1 MTLEKTPPRLLV
13 MDLKRPLRTSILAK
27 TAVFIASFS
36 LIPLFL
42 ITLSFILIHNEFL
55 WPGVGIFSGFTIIL
69 LGVAYGFARHL
80 TRPIRAMMRGVERI
94 AQGDFSTFVDIQTH
108 DELQDLANA
117 FNGMS
122 EDLKHYREVR
132 VDEVVAEKAKTEGI
146 IFSSE
151 DGIILTDENGH
162 VQLINPKAK
171 SLLEL
176 EDEKESLSGR
186 PVWSFMKNDRLAIA
200 IRESVEGDSP
210 KTKREVNL
218 SAEGVRRYYLISSSL
233 INAPE
238 GSGTNYW
245 FVMQIRNITAE
256 KELDQLKDDF
266 LQSLT
271 HDLRSPMT
279 AVRGFLQVLGEEMAG
294 PLNNDQKKMIHI
306 MENASTKLL
315 HIVSNLLDSAKMS
328 AGKLKLNIAECNLRQ
343 VVPNTVEIFHPE
355 AAKKKITLTLDMP
368 EQMSTIKL
376 DPQLLERV
384 IINLIGNAIKFTPD
398 GGFITVKF
406 TELSDK
412 IQGQVID
419 TGNGMPPEFLNRI
432 FKKFEQAS
440 GTRGGTGLGL
450 SICKFIVDAHYG
462 EMSVRSKQ
470 GEGTT
475 FSFTIPKGLE
485 QNERGEVFRI
495 RPSASAAA

>member
-1 MTLEKTPPRLLV
+1 MN
-13 MDLKRPLRTSILAK
+13 LKRPLRTSILAK
-27 TAVFIASFS
+27 TTIFIALFS

-42 ITLSFILIHNEFL
+42 VTLTFIVIHREFL
-55 WPGVGIFSGFTIIL
+55 WQSLGILIIFTIAL
-69 LGVAYGFARHL
+69 LSVAYGFARHL
-80 TRPIRAMMRGVERI
+80 TRPIRALMRGAERI
-94 AQGDFSTFVDIQTH
+94 AQGDFSTVVDIQTY
-108 DELQDLANA
+108 DELHDLANA
-117 FNGMS
+117 FNAMS
-122 EDLKHYREVR
+122 EDLRHYREVR
-132 VDEVVAEKAKTEGI
+132 VDEVLAEKVKTEGI
-146 IFSSE
+146 IYTSE
-151 DGIILTDENGH
+151 DGIVLTDENGH

-171 SLLEL
+171 TLLEL
-176 EDEKESLSGR
+176 EEDKEALTGR
-186 PVWSFMKNDRLAIA
+186 PIWSFVKHDKLAIA
-200 IRESVEGDSP
+200 IRDSVEGDSP
-210 KTKREVNL
+210 KIIREVNL
-218 SAEGVRRYYLISSSL
+218 SAEGVRRYYSISVSL

-245 FVMQIRNITAE
+245 FVVQIRNITAE

-279 AVRGFLQVLGEEMAG
+279 AVRGYLQVLGEEMAG
-294 PLNNDQKKMIHI
+294 PLNDEQKKMIRI

-343 VVPNTVEIFHPE
+343 ILPNTVEIFHTE

-368 EQMSTIKL
+368 EQMNPMNL
-376 DPQLLERV
+376 DSQLLERV

-406 TELSDK
+406 IELSDRV
-412 IQGQVID
+412 QGQVTD

-450 SICKFIVDAHYG
+450 SICKFVVDAHYG
-462 EMSVRSKQ
+462 EISVRSKQ

-475 FSFTIPKGLE
+475 FSFTIPKGLQ
-485 QNERGEVFRI
+485 QNERGEVFRV
-495 RPSASAAA
+495 RSSAANAA

>member
-1 MTLEKTPPRLLV
+1 MNLQ
-13 MDLKRPLRTSILAK
+13 RPVRTSILAK
-27 TAVFIASFS
+27 TTVFIALFS
-36 LIPLFL
+36 LVPLFIL
-42 ITLSFILIHNEFL
+42 TFFFIFLHDEFF
-55 WPGVGIFSGFTIIL
+55 WPGVIIFFISTIIMM
-69 LGVAYGFARHL
+69 GMAYGFAHHL
-80 TRPIRAMMRGVERI
+80 IQPIRALMRGVERI
-94 AQGDFSTFVDIQTH
+94 AKGDFSTIVEIQTH
-108 DELQDLANA
+108 DELQDLAQA
-117 FNGMS
+117 FNAMS
-122 EDLKHYREVR
+122 EDLSHYHEVR
-132 VDEVVAEKAKTEGI
+132 VDEVLAEKTKTEGI
-146 IFSSE
+146 IYSSE

-171 SLLEL
+171 TLLEL
-176 EDEKESLSGR
+176 DDDKEALTGR
-186 PVWSFMKNDRLAIA
+186 PIWSFVKHDQLAFA
-200 IRESVEGDSP
+200 IRDSVEGDSP
-210 KTKREVNL
+210 KIIREVNL
-218 SAEGVRRYYLISSSL
+218 SAEGVRRYYSISVSL

-245 FVMQIRNITAE
+245 FVIQVRNITAE

-279 AVRGFLQVLGEEMAG
+279 AVRGYLQVLGEEMAG
-294 PLNNDQKKMIHI
+294 PLNDEQKKMIRI

-328 AGKLKLNIAECNLRQ
+328 AGKLKLNVAECNLRQ
-343 VVPNTVEIFHPE
+343 VLPSAVEIFHTE

-368 EQMSTIKL
+368 DEMSPINL

-406 TELSDK
+406 IELSDR
-412 IQGQVID
+412 IQGQVTD
-419 TGNGMPPEFLNRI
+419 TGNGMPPEFLNRV

-450 SICKFIVDAHYG
+450 SICKFVIDAHYG
-462 EMSVRSKQ
+462 EISVRSKQ

-475 FSFTIPKGLE
+475 FTFTIPKGLQ
-485 QNERGEVFRI
+485 QNERGEVFRV
-495 RPSASAAA
+495 RPDQTQAA

>member
-1 MTLEKTPPRLLV
+1 
-13 MDLKRPLRTSILAK
+13 MDIRRPIRASILAK
-27 TAVFIASFS
+27 LTIFAALFS
-36 LIPLFL
+36 LVPLYLLTTF
-42 ITLSFILIHNEFL
+42 FILIHKEFL
-55 WPGVGIFSGFTIIL
+55 WYGLSALFVLTLLL
-69 LGVAYGFARHL
+69 LGGAYVLARHI
-80 TRPIRAMMRGVERI
+80 TRPILALKRGVERI
-94 AQGDFSTFVDIQTH
+94 ARGDFSTVVEVSSH
-108 DELQDLANA
+108 DELQDLAAA
-117 FNGMS
+117 FNIMS
-122 EDLKHYREVR
+122 EDLHQYHEVR
-132 VDEVVAEKAKTEGI
+132 LDELLIEKTKTEGI
-146 IFSSE
+146 IYTSE

-162 VQLINPKAK
+162 VQLINPKAMT
-171 SLLEL
+171 LLEL
-176 EDEKESLSGR
+176 EEDKEALTGR
-186 PVWSFMKNDRLAIA
+186 PIWSFVKHDQLAIA
-200 IRESVEGDSP
+200 IRDSVEGDSP
-210 KTKREVNL
+210 KIIREVNL
-218 SAEGVRRYYLISSSL
+218 SAEGVRRYYSISVSL

-245 FVMQIRNITAE
+245 FVVQIRNITAE

-279 AVRGFLQVLGEEMAG
+279 AVRGYLQVLGEEMAG
-294 PLNNDQKKMIHI
+294 PLNDDQKKMIRI

-343 VVPNTVEIFHPE
+343 VVPNTVEIFHTE

-368 EQMSTIKL
+368 DQMSPMSL

-384 IINLIGNAIKFTPD
+384 IINLIGNSIKFTPD

-406 TELSDK
+406 IELSDR
-412 IQGQVID
+412 IQGQVTD
-419 TGNGMPPEFLNRI
+419 TGNGMPPEFLDRI

-450 SICKFIVDAHYG
+450 SICKFVVDAHYG
-462 EMSVRSKQ
+462 EISVRSKQ

-475 FSFTIPKGLE
+475 FSFWIPKGLQ
-485 QNERGEVFRI
+485 QNERGDVFRV
-495 RPSASAAA
+495 RSSNSAAA

>member
-1 MTLEKTPPRLLV
+1 
-13 MDLKRPLRTSILAK
+13 
-27 TAVFIASFS
+27 
-36 LIPLFL
+36 
-42 ITLSFILIHNEFL
+42 
-55 WPGVGIFSGFTIIL
+55 
-69 LGVAYGFARHL
+69 
-80 TRPIRAMMRGVERI
+80 
-94 AQGDFSTFVDIQTH
+94 
-108 DELQDLANA
+108 
-117 FNGMS
+117 MS
-122 EDLKHYREVR
+122 EDLHQYREGH
-132 VDEVVAEKAKTEGI
+132 VDEQLAEKTKIEGI
-146 IFSSE
+146 VYSSE
-151 DGIILTDENGH
+151 DGIMLTDENGC

-171 SLLEL
+171 TLLEL
-176 EDEKESLSGR
+176 EDDKEGLSGR
-186 PVWSFMKNDRLAIA
+186 PIWSFVKNDRLAIA
-200 IRESVEGDSP
+200 LRDSVEGDTP

-218 SAEGVRRYYLISSSL
+218 SAEGVRRYYLVSSSL

-245 FVMQIRNITAE
+245 FVIQIRNITAE

-279 AVRGFLQVLGEEMAG
+279 AVRGYLQVLGEEMAG
-294 PLNNDQKKMIHI
+294 PLNDEQKKMIHI

-328 AGKLKLNIAECNLRQ
+328 AGKLRLNIAECNLRQ
-343 VVPNTVEIFHPE
+343 ILPNTVELFHTE

-368 EQMSTIKL
+368 EEMSLIKL
-376 DPQLLERV
+376 DPQLIERV

-398 GGFITVKF
+398 SGFITVKVI
-406 TELSDK
+406 ELSDR
-412 IQGQVID
+412 IQTQVID

-450 SICKFIVDAHYG
+450 SICKFVVDAHYG
-462 EMSVRSKQ
+462 EISVRSKQ

-475 FSFTIPKGLE
+475 FTFTIPKGLE

-495 RPSASAAA
+495 RSSSASSAAQAA

>member
-1 MTLEKTPPRLLV
+1 MILT
-13 MDLKRPLRTSILAK
+13 RPLRTSILAK
-27 TAVFIASFS
+27 TAVFIALFS
-36 LIPLFL
+36 LVPLFC
-42 ITLSFILIHNEFL
+42 ITLLFALINREFL
-55 WPGVGIFSGFTIIL
+55 WQGIGILFIFTVVV
-69 LGVAYGFARHL
+69 LGVAYGFAQHL
-80 TRPIRAMMRGVERI
+80 TRPIRALMKGVERI
-94 AQGDFSTFVDIQTH
+94 AQGDFSTVVDIQTH
-108 DELQDLANA
+108 DELQDLASA
-117 FNGMS
+117 FNAMS
-122 EDLKHYREVR
+122 EDLSHYREVR
-132 VDEVVAEKAKTEGI
+132 VDEVVAEKTKTEGI
-146 IFSSE
+146 IYASE
-151 DGIILTDENGH
+151 DGIIMTDENGH

-171 SLLEL
+171 TLLEL
-176 EDEKESLSGR
+176 EEDKEALTGR
-186 PVWSFMKNDRLAIA
+186 PIWSFVKLDKLAIA

-218 SAEGVRRYYLISSSL
+218 SAEGIRRYYLITTSL

-279 AVRGFLQVLGEEMAG
+279 AVRGYLQILGEEMAG
-294 PLNNDQKKMIHI
+294 PLNDEQKKMIRI

-328 AGKLKLNIAECNLRQ
+328 AGKLKLNVAECNLRQ
-343 VVPNTVEIFHPE
+343 ILPNTVEIFHTE

-368 EQMSTIKL
+368 EQMSPIKL

-384 IINLIGNAIKFTPD
+384 IINLIGNSIKFTPD

-406 TELSDK
+406 IELSDRV
-412 IQGQVID
+412 QGQVTD

-450 SICKFIVDAHYG
+450 SICKFIIDAHYG
-462 EMSVRSKQ
+462 EISVRSKQ

-495 RPSASAAA
+495 RPNQSQAA

>member
-1 MTLEKTPPRLLV
+1 MIRA
-13 MDLKRPLRTSILAK
+13 SILAK
-27 TAVFIASFS
+27 IAIFTALFS
-36 LIPLFL
+36 LIPLYLLTFL
-42 ITLSFILIHNEFL
+42 FVLKRPALIWDGLGALAVLTIAVSGGAYFL
-55 WPGVGIFSGFTIIL
+55 
-69 LGVAYGFARHL
+69 ARHF
-80 TRPIRAMMRGVERI
+80 TRPILALKRAVERI
-94 AQGDFSTFVDIQTH
+94 KQGDFSIFVDVSTH
-108 DELQDLANA
+108 DELEDLAA
-117 FNGMS
+117 TFNSMS
-122 EDLKHYREVR
+122 EDLHQYREVR
-132 VDEVVAEKAKTEGI
+132 VDELLVEKAKIEGI
-146 IFSSE
+146 VYSSA

-171 SLLEL
+171 TMLALE
-176 EDEKESLSGR
+176 EDGEALTGR
-186 PVWSFMKNDRLAIA
+186 PVWSFVKHDKLAIA
-200 IRESVEGDSP
+200 IRECVEGDSP
-210 KTKREVNL
+210 KTIREVNL
-218 SAEGVRRYYLISSSL
+218 SAEGVRRYYSIAVSL
-233 INAPE
+233 INAPD

-245 FVMQIRNITAE
+245 FVIQIRNITAE

-279 AVRGFLQVLGEEMAG
+279 AVRGYLQVLGEEMAG
-294 PLNNDQKKMIHI
+294 PLNDEQKKMIRI

-328 AGKLKLNIAECNLRQ
+328 AGKLRLNIAECQLRQ
-343 VVPNTVEIFHPE
+343 ILPNTVEIFATE
-355 AAKKKITLTLDMP
+355 AGKKKITLTLDMP
-368 EQMSTIKL
+368 EHMNPIKL

-384 IINLIGNAIKFTPD
+384 VINLIGNSIKFTPD

-406 TELSDK
+406 IELSDRV
-412 IQGQVID
+412 QGQVID

-450 SICKFIVDAHYG
+450 AICKFVIDAHYG
-462 EMSVRSKQ
+462 EISVRSKQ

-475 FSFTIPKGLE
+475 FTFTIPKGLE

-495 RPSASAAA
+495 RPNQTQAA

>member
-1 MTLEKTPPRLLV
+1 MAIRR
-13 MDLKRPLRTSILAK
+13 MIRASIFAK
-27 TAVFIASFS
+27 IALFTALFS
-36 LIPLFL
+36 LVPSYAITFLFVVKKPQL
-42 ITLSFILIHNEFL
+42 LWDGLGALAILTLAVL
-55 WPGVGIFSGFTIIL
+55 WGAIVM
-69 LGVAYGFARHL
+69 ARHL
-80 TRPIRAMMRGVERI
+80 TQPILALKRAVERI
-94 AQGDFSTFVDIQTH
+94 KKGDFSTFVDVSTH
-108 DELQDLANA
+108 DELEDLAA
-117 FNGMS
+117 TFNSMS
-122 EDLKHYREVR
+122 EDLHQYREVR
-132 VDEVVAEKAKTEGI
+132 VDEILVEKAKIEGI
-146 IFSSE
+146 IYSSE
-151 DGIILTDENGH
+151 DGIILTDDEGH

-171 SLLEL
+171 IMLEL
-176 EDEKESLSGR
+176 EEDGEALTGR
-186 PVWSFMKNDRLAIA
+186 PVWSFVKQDKLAIA
-200 IRESVEGDSP
+200 IRDCVEGDAP
-210 KTKREVNL
+210 KTNCAVNL
-218 SAEGVRRYYLISSSL
+218 SAEGIRRFYSISVSL
-233 INAPE
+233 INAPD

-279 AVRGFLQVLGEEMAG
+279 AVRGYLQVLGEEMAG
-294 PLNNDQKKMIHI
+294 PINEEQKKMIRI

-328 AGKLKLNIAECNLRQ
+328 AGKLRLNITECQLRQ
-343 VVPNTVEIFHPE
+343 ILPNTVEIFATE
-355 AAKKKITLTLDMP
+355 TGKKKITLTLDMP
-368 EQMSTIKL
+368 EQMSPIKL

-384 IINLIGNAIKFTPD
+384 VINLVGNSIKFTPD

-406 TELSDK
+406 IELSDR

-450 SICKFIVDAHYG
+450 AICKFVIDAHYG
-462 EMSVRSKQ
+462 EINVRSKQ

-475 FSFTIPKGLE
+475 FTFTIPKGLE
-485 QNERGEVFRI
+485 QNERGEVFRV
-495 RPSASAAA
+495 RPNSSAANAA

>member
-1 MTLEKTPPRLLV
+1 MNLTQ
-13 MDLKRPLRTSILAK
+13 PLRTSIYVK
-27 TAVFIASFS
+27 TAVFMALFS
-36 LIPLFL
+36 LIPLYL
-42 ITLSFILIHNEFL
+42 LSLAFILLHHEFI
-55 WPGVGIFSGFTIIL
+55 WTAIGILAGLTVVL
-69 LGVAYGFARHL
+69 LSVAFAFARHL
-80 TRPIRAMMRGVERI
+80 TRPIKALMQGAERI
-94 AQGDFSTFVDIQTH
+94 AKGDFSTFVDVETH
-108 DELQDLANA
+108 DELQDLTTA
-117 FNGMS
+117 FNAMS
-122 EDLKHYREVR
+122 EDLKHYSDVR
-132 VDEVVAEKAKTEGI
+132 VDEVLAEQAKTEGI
-146 IFSSE
+146 ISTSE
-151 DGIILTDENGH
+151 DGIILTDDNGH
-162 VQLINPKAK
+162 VQLINPKAL

-176 EDEKESLSGR
+176 EEGKEGLSGR
-186 PVWSFMKNDRLAIA
+186 PIWSFVKHDKLAIA

-210 KTKREVNL
+210 KAKREVNL
-218 SAEGVRRYYLISSSL
+218 SAESVRRYYLISSAI

-245 FVMQIRNITAE
+245 FMIQIRNITAE

-279 AVRGFLQVLGEEMAG
+279 AVRGYLQVLGEEMAG
-294 PLNNDQKKMIHI
+294 PLNDEQKKMIHI

-328 AGKLKLNIAECNLRQ
+328 AGKLKLNISECNLRQ
-343 VVPNTVEIFHPE
+343 ILPNTVEIFHTE

-368 EQMSTIKL
+368 DNMRVVKL
-376 DPQLLERV
+376 DPHLLERV

-398 GGFITVKF
+398 GGFITIKV
-406 TELSDK
+406 LDLADRV
-412 IQGQVID
+412 QVQVTD
-419 TGNGMPPEFLNRI
+419 TGNGMPAEFLNKI

-450 SICKFIVDAHYG
+450 SICKFVVDAHYG
-462 EMSVRSKQ
+462 EISVRSKQ

-475 FSFTIPKGLE
+475 FTFSIPRGLE

-495 RPSASAAA
+495 RPSTSTSTSAAA

>member
-1 MTLEKTPPRLLV
+1 MNLT
-13 MDLKRPLRTSILAK
+13 RPLRTSILLK
-27 TAVFIASFS
+27 TAVFSALFS
-36 LIPLFL
+36 LVPLFL
-42 ITLSFILIHNEFL
+42 ITVAFIIFNREFL
-55 WPGVGIFSGFTIIL
+55 WIGIGILFIFSL
-69 LGVAYGFARHL
+69 VVLGVAYAFAQHL
-80 TRPIRAMMRGVERI
+80 TRPVRALMQGVERI
-94 AQGDFSTFVDIQTH
+94 SQGDFSTFVTVQTH
-108 DELQDLANA
+108 DELHDLANS
-117 FNGMS
+117 FNAMS
-122 EDLKHYREVR
+122 DDLKRYREVR
-132 VDEVVAEKAKTEGI
+132 VDEVMAEKTKTEGI
-146 IFSSE
+146 IYASE

-162 VQLINPKAK
+162 VQLMNPKAK
-171 SLLEL
+171 ALLEL
-176 EDEKESLSGR
+176 EEEKEALTGR
-186 PVWSFMKNDRLAIA
+186 PIWSFVKHDRLAIA
-200 IRESVEGDSP
+200 IRESVEGDAP

-245 FVMQIRNITAE
+245 FAIQIRNITAE

-279 AVRGFLQVLGEEMAG
+279 AVRGYLQVLGEEMAG
-294 PLNNDQKKMIHI
+294 PLNDEQKKMIRI

-328 AGKLKLNIAECNLRQ
+328 AGKLKLNITECNLRQ
-343 VVPNTVEIFHPE
+343 ILPNTVEIFYTE

-368 EQMSTIKL
+368 EQMSPVKL
-376 DPQLLERV
+376 DPQLIERV
-384 IINLIGNAIKFTPD
+384 IINLIGNAIKFTPE

-406 TELSDK
+406 IELSDRV
-412 IQGQVID
+412 QGQVTD
-419 TGNGMPPEFLNRI
+419 TGNGMPPEFMNRI
-432 FKKFEQAS
+432 FKKFEQVS

-450 SICKFIVDAHYG
+450 TICKFIIDAHYG
-462 EMSVRSKQ
+462 EISVRSKI

-475 FSFTIPKGLE
+475 FTFSIPKGLE

-495 RPSASAAA
+495 R